1 MADVTWGRLV
11 YHATATP
18 DAEMAQILYDAA
30 GLKRPTDDL
39 DRLRRMMEGSNILLT
54 CYEEAGSR
62 SRLVGLLRGWTDYAY
77 NGYICDLA
85 VHPDYQRHGIGK
97 ELLERALTLGVPEV
111 MWILRAAPMAK
122 DYYAHLGWQKV
133 EDGWMRPRGA

>member
-1 MADVTWGRLV
+1 MPRFV
-11 YHATATP
+11 YRATETP
-18 DAEMAQILYDAA
+18 DVEAVKALYDAA
-30 GLKRPTDDL
+30 GLVRPTQDG

-54 CYEEAGSR
+54 CFEESATT
-62 SRLVGLLRGWTDYAY
+62 SRLVGLLRGWTDYAF

-85 VHPDYQRHGIGK
+85 VHPDLQRHGIGK
-97 ELLERALTLGVPEV
+97 ELLDRALTLGAPEV
-111 MWILRAAPMAK
+111 MWILRAVPIAK